1 VLLATIGAATS
12 WGTLS
17 TAIAITGAL
26 ALGCSMGLN
35 GPTYRALYDWVLP
48 YRGMRVPAR
57 FSVLFGSCLILLSAF
72 GTRSLLR
79 RFGTTRRNTVF
90 AAIIGLVLLDLR
102 VTTPLVDYWP
112 SSPGIYQN
120 VTSDMVL
127 AEFPA
132 RHDIDYMYFSTGHWA
147 HLIGGYSGFIPVDP
161 QLDQA
166 RAAFPSP
173 ESLASLRGRGAT
185 HVTYNCFFELSEE
198 RCRNT
203 LRQLDQAPSL
213 SLVADHKWNGAD
225 TRLYRFR

>member
-1 VLLATIGAATS
+1 
-12 WGTLS
+12 
-17 TAIAITGAL
+17 
-26 ALGCSMGLN
+26 M
-35 GPTYRALYDWVLP
+35 P

-57 FSVLFGSCLILLSAF
+57 FSVLVGSCLILLSAF

-79 RFGTTRRNTVF
+79 RVGTRGRDVVF
-90 AAIIGLVLLDLR
+90 AAMIGLVLLDLR

-120 VTSDMVL
+120 VTADMVL
-127 AEFPA
+127 AEFPE

-147 HLIGGYSGFIPVDP
+147 HLIGGYSGFMPVDP

-173 ESLASLRGRGAT
+173 ASLASLRGRGAT
-185 HVTYNCFFELSEE
+185 HVTYNCLFERSEE

-203 LRQLDQAPSL
+203 LEQLDHTPTL
-213 SLVADHKWNGAD
+213 SLVADPRWNGAD
-225 TRLYRFR
+225 TRLYRLQ